1 MSTSETINAT
11 LSDEDKALLSISSLP
26 KSNEHFVD
34 TLMYGRHTLSL
45 DEVQSSVNTEE
56 LQRKQENLGNSSS
69 EGLTVKVRSE
79 WKKKKQGNNKEKPKN
94 LKCFLCHKKRC
105 FKKDCPKRKLKK
117 KGQNTNAAVVKKN
130 VISMLEC
137 VLQQTVKKKVNGF

>member
-11 LSDEDKALLSISSLP
+11 LSDEDKVLLSISSLP

-34 TLMYGRHTLSL
+34 TLMYGRQTLSL
-45 DEVQSSVNTEE
+45 DEVKSSVNTEE

-79 WKKKKQGNNKEKPKN
+79 
-94 LKCFLCHKKRC
+94 
-105 FKKDCPKRKLKK
+105 
-117 KGQNTNAAVVKKN
+117 
-130 VISMLEC
+130 
-137 VLQQTVKKKVNGF
+137 